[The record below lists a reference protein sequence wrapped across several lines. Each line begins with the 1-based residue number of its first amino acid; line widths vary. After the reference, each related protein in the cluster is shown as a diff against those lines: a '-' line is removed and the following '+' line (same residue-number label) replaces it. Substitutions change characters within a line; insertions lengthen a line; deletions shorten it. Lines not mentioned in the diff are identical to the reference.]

1 MAMIRKINDIS
12 FLPRW
17 IILLI
22 DLSFLLVSII
32 FAYLLRFNFNISD
45 VLAFK
50 FSEGLVLFT
59 ICHLLAI
66 FLTQSY
72 AGIIRY
78 TSLQDG
84 LRISFTTLIGT
95 FLSGVVSYINYFFN
109 GSVVIPIS
117 VLIISLT
124 VAVLLLFFYRVM
136 VKNLFTYYR
145 DAVRHRKNVMIFGAG
160 QYGIITKQ
168 VIDFDPN
175 ARLKVVGFLEDDLK
189 KVGKVINGTSI
200 YDAGYNVQEI
210 LEKYAINEIIIAIAN
225 LSVERKNELVDV
237 CLKAHVKVRTV
248 PPPDKWVNG
257 ELSMNQIKELKIED
271 LLGRA
276 SIQLNNPKVSES
288 IKGKVVL
295 ITGAAGSIGSEITK
309 QILKEYPKKLII
321 LDQAESFLYAVD
333 LELQNMKEAK
343 GVEITPIVMDITNR
357 RRLNSVFKKFKPQ
370 IIYHAAAYKHVPLME
385 INPFEAVACNIFGT
399 KNLADLSVAHQV
411 DKFVMVSTD
420 KAVNPTNVMGATKR
434 ISEIYVQSLN
444 DFKDEDSENVTK
456 FITTRFGNVLGSNG
470 SVIPLFKAQI
480 EKGGPVTVTHPDVT
494 RYFMTIPEA
503 CQLVIEA
510 GVMGFGGEI
519 FVFDMGRSMKI
530 VDLAKKMIRLSGF
543 EVGTDIEIK
552 FSGLRQGEKLYEEL
566 LSNKDTTL
574 PTHHEKIMIS
584 KTHRMN
590 HKQVLIELN
599 TLYDLLIN
607 ENELGMILQMKNIL
621 PEFISQSSR
630 YQVLDEQ
637 LKEERSE
644 KWKISRKIS

>member
-1 MAMIRKINDIS
+1 MIRKINNIS

-22 DLSFLLVSII
+22 DLSFLLASII
-32 FAYLLRFNFNISD
+32 LAYLLRFNFNIED

-50 FSEGLVLFT
+50 FTEGIVLFT

-84 LRISFTTLIGT
+84 LRISFTTLLGA

-117 VLIISLT
+117 VLIISLAI
-124 VAVLLLFFYRVM
+124 AVLMLFFYRVM

-200 YDAGYNVQEI
+200 YDAGYNLKEI
-210 LEKYAINEIIIAIAN
+210 LKKYAINEIIIAIAN
-225 LSVERKNELVDV
+225 LTVERKNELVDV

-276 SIQLNNPKVSES
+276 SIKLNNPKVSES
-288 IKGKVVL
+288 IKNKVVL

-309 QILKEYPKKLII
+309 QILKEYPKQLII

-333 LELQNMKEAK
+333 IELQNMKEAQS
-343 GVEITPIVMDITNR
+343 VEIIPIVMDITNR
-357 RRLNSVFKKFKPQ
+357 RRLGSIFKKFKPQ
-370 IIYHAAAYKHVPLME
+370 IVYHAAAYKHVPLME

-444 DFKDEDSENVTK
+444 DFQDEDSTNVTK

-552 FSGLRQGEKLYEEL
+552 FSGLREGEKLYEEL

-590 HKQVLIELN
+590 HKQVLKELN

-607 ENELGMILQMKNIL
+607 ENELGMVIQMKNIL

>member
-1 MAMIRKINDIS
+1 MIKKINNIS

-22 DLSFLLVSII
+22 DLGLLLSSIV
-32 FAYLLRFNFNISD
+32 FAYLLRFNFNVEE

-50 FSEGLVLFT
+50 FTEGIVLFT

-66 FLTQSY
+66 FITQSY

-84 LRISFTTLIGT
+84 IRITYTTVLGT
-95 FLSGVVSYINYFFN
+95 FLSGVVSYINYLYQ
-109 GSVVIPIS
+109 GSVIIPLS
-117 VLIISLT
+117 VLIISLA
-124 VAVLLLFFYRVM
+124 VAVILLFFYRVL
-136 VKNLFTYYR
+136 VKSLFSYYR

-175 ARLKVVGFLEDDLK
+175 ARMRVVGFLDDDLK
-189 KVGKVINGTSI
+189 KTGKVINGSFI
-200 YDAGYNVQEI
+200 YDANYYLSET
-210 LEKYAINEIIIAIAN
+210 LKKYRVHEVIIAIAGI
-225 LSVERKNELVDV
+225 SIERKNELVDQ
-237 CLKAHVKVRTV
+237 CLKAQVRVRTV
-248 PPPDKWVNG
+248 PAPDKWING
-257 ELSMNQIKELKIED
+257 ELSINQIKELRIED

-276 SIQLNNPKVSES
+276 SIQLNNPKVNES
-288 IKGKVVL
+288 IAGKVVL
-295 ITGAAGSIGSEITK
+295 ITGAAGSIGSEISK
-309 QILKEYPKKLII
+309 QILKEKPKQLII
-321 LDQAESFLYAVD
+321 LDQAESFLYGID
-333 LELQNMKEAK
+333 LELKNMPESSE
-343 GVEITPIVMDITNR
+343 VNITPIVMDVANR
-357 RRLNSVFKKFKPQ
+357 RRLNSVFVNFKPQ
-370 IIYHAAAYKHVPLME
+370 IVYHAAAYKHVPLME

-399 KNLADLSVAHQV
+399 KNLADLSAKHQV

-444 DFKDEDSENVTK
+444 DYKNDEDKNVTK

-480 EKGGPVTVTHPDVT
+480 DKGGPVTVTHPDVT

-510 GVMGFGGEI
+510 GVMGYGGEI
-519 FVFDMGRSMKI
+519 FVFDMGKSIKI

-543 EVGTDIEIK
+543 EVDVDIKIK
-552 FSGLRQGEKLYEEL
+552 FSGLREGEKLFEEL

-584 KTHRMN
+584 KTDRMGY
-590 HKQVLIELN
+590 KEVLFQLEKLN
-599 TLYDLLIN
+599 NLLIN
-607 ENELGMILQMKNIL
+607 ENELGMIMQMKNML

-630 YQVLDEQ
+630 FEILDEQ

-644 KWKISRKIS
+644 KWRISRKIS

>member
-1 MAMIRKINDIS
+1 MIKKINNIS

-22 DLSFLLVSII
+22 DLSFLLASIV
-32 FAYLLRFNFNISD
+32 FAYLLRFNFNITE
-45 VLAFK
+45 VLSFK
-50 FSEGLVLFT
+50 FTEGIILYT

-84 LRISFTTLIGT
+84 LRISFTTLLGT
-95 FLSGVVSYINYFFN
+95 LLSGVVSYTNYFFN

-117 VLIISLT
+117 VLIISLA
-124 VAVLLLFFYRVM
+124 VAVLMLFFYRVM
-136 VKNLFTYYR
+136 VKNLFSYYR

-168 VIDFDPN
+168 VIDYDPN

-200 YDAGYNVQEI
+200 YDAGYNLKET
-210 LEKYAINEIIIAIAN
+210 LKKHAINEVIIAIAN
-225 LSVERKNELVDV
+225 ISVDRKNDLVDL

-248 PPPDKWVNG
+248 PSPDKWVNG

-276 SIQLNNPKVSES
+276 SIKLNNPKVSEC
-288 IKGKVVL
+288 IKNKVVL

-309 QILKEYPKKLII
+309 QILKEYPKQLII
-321 LDQAESFLYAVD
+321 LDQAESFLYAID
-333 LELQNMKEAK
+333 IELQNMKEAE
-343 GVEITPIVMDITNR
+343 GVEIIPVVMDITNR
-357 RRLNSVFKKFKPQ
+357 RRLNSIFKKFKPQ
-370 IIYHAAAYKHVPLME
+370 IVYHAAAYKHVPLME

-444 DFKDEDSENVTK
+444 DYQEDDSANVTK

-543 EVGTDIEIK
+543 EVGTDIEIQ
-552 FSGLRQGEKLYEEL
+552 FSGLREGEKLYEEL

-590 HKQVLIELN
+590 HKQVLQELN
-599 TLYDLLIN
+599 KLYDLLIN

-644 KWKISRKIS
+644 KWRISRKIS

>member
-1 MAMIRKINDIS
+1 MIRKINNIS

-22 DLSFLLVSII
+22 DLSFLLGSII
-32 FAYLLRFNFNISD
+32 FAYLLRFNFDIVD

-50 FSEGLVLFT
+50 FTEGIVLFT

-66 FLTQSY
+66 FITQSY

-84 LRISFTTLIGT
+84 IRIAYTTVLGT
-95 FLSGVVSYINYFFN
+95 FLSGVVSYINYLYQ
-109 GSVVIPIS
+109 GSVIIPLS
-117 VLIISLT
+117 VLIISLA
-124 VAVLLLFFYRVM
+124 VAVILLFFYRVM
-136 VKNLFTYYR
+136 VKNLFSYYR
-145 DAVRHRKNVMIFGAG
+145 DAVRHRKNIMIFGAG

-175 ARLKVVGFLEDDLK
+175 ARMKVIGFLDDDLHK
-189 KVGKVINGTSI
+189 IGKVINGSLI
-200 YDAGYNVQEI
+200 YDAGYNLSETLRKQRVHEV
-210 LEKYAINEIIIAIAN
+210 IIAIAG
-225 LSVERKNELVDV
+225 LSVDRKNELVDE

-248 PPPDKWVNG
+248 PAPDKWING
-257 ELSMNQIKELKIED
+257 ELSMNQIKELRIED

-276 SIQLNNPKVSES
+276 SIKLNNPKVRES
-288 IKGKVVL
+288 IAGKVVL
-295 ITGAAGSIGSEITK
+295 ITGAAGSIGSEISK
-309 QILKEYPKKLII
+309 QVLKEQPRQLIL

-333 LELQNMKEAK
+333 IELHNMKESEQ
-343 GVEITPIVMDITNR
+343 VDIVPMVMDITNR
-357 RRLNSVFKKFKPQ
+357 RRLNSVFNKYKPQ
-370 IIYHAAAYKHVPLME
+370 IVYHAAAYKHVPLME

-399 KNLADLSVAHQV
+399 KNLADLSVVHQV

-444 DFKDEDSENVTK
+444 DYQHDEDKNVTK

-519 FVFDMGRSMKI
+519 FVFDMGKSIKI
-530 VDLAKKMIRLSGF
+530 VDLAKKMIQLSGF
-543 EVGTDIEIK
+543 EVDLDIEIK
-552 FSGLRQGEKLYEEL
+552 FSGLREGEKLFEEL

-584 KTHRMN
+584 KTDRMN
-590 HKQVLIELN
+590 HKHVLIQLEKLN
-599 TLYDLLIN
+599 DLLIN
-607 ENELGMILQMKNIL
+607 ENELGMVMQMKNML
-621 PEFISQSSR
+621 PEYISQSSR
-630 YQVLDEQ
+630 YEVLDEQ

-644 KWKISRKIS
+644 KWKITRKIS

>member
-1 MAMIRKINDIS
+1 MIKKINDIS

-22 DLSFLLVSII
+22 DLGFLLLAII
-32 FAYLLRFNFNISD
+32 LAYLLRFNFDVAD

-50 FSEGLVLFT
+50 FTEGLILFT
-59 ICHLLAI
+59 ICHLIAI

-72 AGIIRY
+72 SGIIRY

-84 LRISFTTLIGT
+84 LRITYTTVLGT
-95 FLSGVVSYINYFFN
+95 FLSGVVSYTNYFYK
-109 GSVVIPIS
+109 GSVIIPVS

-124 VAVLLLFFYRVM
+124 IAVILLFSYRVM
-136 VKNLFTYYR
+136 VKNLFSYYR

-175 ARLKVVGFLEDDLK
+175 ARMRVIGFLEDDLK

-200 YDAGYNVQEI
+200 YDAAYN
-210 LEKYAINEIIIAIAN
+210 LPDTLKKYRAHEVIIAIAN
-225 LSVERKNELVDV
+225 ISVDRKNELVDE

-248 PPPDKWVNG
+248 PAPDKWING
-257 ELSMNQIKELKIED
+257 ELSLNQIKELRIDD

-276 SIQLNNPKVSES
+276 SIQLNNPKVKES
-288 IKGKVVL
+288 IAGKVVL
-295 ITGAAGSIGSEITK
+295 ITGAAGSIGSEISK
-309 QILKEYPKKLII
+309 QILKQKPKKLI
-321 LDQAESFLYAVD
+321 LVDQAESFLYSID
-333 LELQNMKEAK
+333 IELQNMPESE
-343 GVEITPIVMDITNR
+343 GVEIKPLVLDITNK
-357 RRLNSVFKKFKPQ
+357 RRLSSVFINYMPE
-370 IIYHAAAYKHVPLME
+370 IVYHAAAYKHVPLME
-385 INPFEAVACNIFGT
+385 TNPFEAVSCNIFGT
-399 KNLADLSVAHQV
+399 KNLADLSVEHKV

-420 KAVNPTNVMGATKR
+420 KAVNPTNVMGASKR

-444 DFKDEDSENVTK
+444 DFQNKEAKNVTR

-519 FVFDMGRSMKI
+519 FVFDMGKSIKI
-530 VDLAKKMIRLSGF
+530 VDLAEKMIRLSGF

-552 FSGLRQGEKLYEEL
+552 FSGLREGEKLYEEL

-584 KTHRMN
+584 KTDRMN
-590 HKQVLIELN
+590 LKEVKVALEKLS
-599 TLYDLLIN
+599 DLLLD
-607 ENELGMILQMKNIL
+607 ENELGMIMQMKNML

-630 YQVLDEQ
+630 YEVLDEQ
-637 LKEERSE
+637 LKGERSE
-644 KWKISRKIS
+644 KWSISRKIS

>member
-1 MAMIRKINDIS
+1 MIKKINNIS

-22 DLSFLLVSII
+22 DLSFLLASIV
-32 FAYLLRFNFNISD
+32 FAYLLRFNFNITE

-50 FSEGLVLFT
+50 FTEGIILYT

-84 LRISFTTLIGT
+84 LRISFTTLLGT
-95 FLSGVVSYINYFFN
+95 LLSGVVSYTNYFFN

-117 VLIISLT
+117 VLIISLA
-124 VAVLLLFFYRVM
+124 VAVLMLFFYRVM
-136 VKNLFTYYR
+136 VKNLFSYYR

-168 VIDFDPN
+168 VIDYDPN

-200 YDAGYNVQEI
+200 YDAGYNLKET
-210 LEKYAINEIIIAIAN
+210 LKKHAISEVIIAIAN
-225 LSVERKNELVDV
+225 ISVDRKNDLVDL

-248 PPPDKWVNG
+248 PSPDKWVNG

-276 SIQLNNPKVSES
+276 SIKLNNPKVSEC
-288 IKGKVVL
+288 IKNKVVL

-309 QILKEYPKKLII
+309 QILKEYPKQLII
-321 LDQAESFLYAVD
+321 LDQAESFLYAID
-333 LELQNMKEAK
+333 IELQNMKEAE
-343 GVEITPIVMDITNR
+343 GVEIIPVVMDITNR
-357 RRLNSVFKKFKPQ
+357 RRLNSIFKKFKPQ
-370 IIYHAAAYKHVPLME
+370 IVYHAAAYKHVPLME

-444 DFKDEDSENVTK
+444 DYQEDDSANVTK

-519 FVFDMGRSMKI
+519 FVFDMGKSMKI

-543 EVGTDIEIK
+543 EVGTDIEIQ
-552 FSGLRQGEKLYEEL
+552 FSGLREGEKLYEEL

-590 HKQVLIELN
+590 HKQVLQELN
-599 TLYDLLIN
+599 KLYDLLIN

-644 KWKISRKIS
+644 KWRISRKIS